1 MPAKSF
7 EPFLRPE
14 FELYRPELRRDEAY
28 NPQRLVVRRKLK
40 ALADRAKAEAKEQGE
55 EFDLRESLHNPH
67 PFNHKSVV
75 AQWTYLTRT
84 AKEKKVF
91 KSLFGDALG
100 KDVDP
105 AYSNVYLAFA
115 VDHDGFLIALRIHPE
130 AWYDALNLKNKLSD
144 EAQMKR
150 WVELLRSLP
159 PGYDITVE
167 GWRRAYPCATAQRD
181 EQRELFKM
189 YTPGEHRL
197 ILRRAIPKDD
207 PLATSAELADVALQG
222 FHALIPLYRFAAWS
236 EENAWLKFGGA

>member
-1 MPAKSF
+1 MPPRPIQ
-7 EPFLRPE
+7 PFQRPE
-14 FELYRPELRRDEAY
+14 FELYRKELRRDEAY

-40 ALADRAKAEAKEQGE
+40 ALADRAKAEAKEAGQ

-105 AYSNVYLAFA
+105 AYSNIYLAFA
-115 VDHDGFLIALRIHPE
+115 VEHEGFLIALRIHPE
-130 AWYDALNLKNKLSD
+130 AWYDALNLKNKCTD
-144 EAQMKR
+144 EAQLAE
-150 WVELLRSLP
+150 WVELLRATP
-159 PGYDITVE
+159 EGFEITVE
-167 GWRRAYPCATAQRD
+167 GWHRRYPCAKAQRD
-181 EQRELFKM
+181 EQRELMKL
-189 YTPGEHRL
+189 YKPGEDRL
-197 ILRRAIPKDD
+197 VIRRQVAKDD
-207 PLATSAELADVALQG
+207 PLACSEELAEQALAG